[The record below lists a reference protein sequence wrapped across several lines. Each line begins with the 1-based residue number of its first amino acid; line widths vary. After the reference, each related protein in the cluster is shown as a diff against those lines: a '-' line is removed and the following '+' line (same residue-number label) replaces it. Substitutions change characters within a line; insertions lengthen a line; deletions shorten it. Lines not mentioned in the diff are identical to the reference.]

1 MASIAPPT
9 FRSPS
14 TCIDPNFSNFNFS
27 VGKFTSRLKRP
38 SPLFFSSHS
47 LASPLSAFKVSEHS
61 LCCRCRSSDRDG
73 ADSSPSASENVS
85 PSWKWDSA
93 IQEAVKNVL
102 KRFDSF
108 VNSNWSESESGG
120 VTERK
125 SEDGDWDWERWKKHF
140 TEVEEQEQMVSI
152 LKSQLAGAIGRED
165 YEEAAKLKVGIAA
178 AATNDTV
185 GKVISHLNNAVKEEL
200 YADAAFIRDHA
211 GAGLVGW
218 WSGISDDCD
227 DPYGRIIHI
236 SAEHGRY
243 VAKTYSPRQLASAV
257 DGAPIF
263 EIFLRM
269 NKHGN
274 YKQQAV
280 YLKQRTAP
288 QDSTI
293 PTPMF
298 SGTRNL
304 DSLSPTEYKD
314 DLFGKGKEVSE
325 DDENRDDDSGFENKL
340 RDMVPGVKVKVLKVT
355 APAKVDRDLISK
367 VIEQVLDDD
376 DDEDEDEEDID
387 LETVDSEVDEDDF
400 EEDIELEV
408 VDAEVDIK
416 VENNEEQNVI
426 ELDTDTGTRDNEE
439 QSQVAIKVVVGRLVQ
454 NMSSSARR
462 KDLLRIPATLERKSR
477 LSFTFSVEDTEQT
490 SSGDGESSSNRK
502 PKLHSQRS
510 MDHLMLDLAKFIG
523 KGKIPEKMLKDV
535 GKLINLTLNQ
545 ARNHQL
551 LSKSTTFN
559 RIEIPLSTDPLN
571 GLYIGTQGLYGSE
584 VIHLRRRFGQWK
596 EDKITKNSS
605 NIEFYEYVE
614 AVKLT
619 GDPYVPAGQIAFRAK
634 VGKQNQLPHKGII
647 PEEFGVIARYRGQ
660 GRLAEPGFQNPR
672 WVDGELVIL
681 DGKYIKGGPVVGFVY
696 WAPEYHFLM
705 FFHRLRLQD

>member
-14 TCIDPNFSNFNFS
+14 SCIDPNFSKFNFS

-38 SPLFFSSHS
+38 SPLFSSHS
-47 LASPLSAFKVSEHS
+47 LASSHSAFKVSEPS
-61 LCCRCRSSDRDG
+61 LCCRCRSSDSDG

-125 SEDGDWDWERWKKHF
+125 SEDEDWDWERWKKHF
-140 TEVEEQEQMVSI
+140 TEVEEQEQTVSI

-218 WSGISDDCD
+218 WSGISDDYD

-236 SAEHGRY
+236 SAEHGKY
-243 VAKTYSPRQLASAV
+243 VAKTFSPRQLASAV

-269 NKHGN
+269 NKNGD

-280 YLKQRTAP
+280 YLKRRTVP

-376 DDEDEDEEDID
+376 DDEDEDEDEEDID

-454 NMSSSARR
+454 NMSSSAHR
-462 KDLLRIPATLERKSR
+462 KDLLRIPATLDRKSR
-477 LSFTFSVEDTEQT
+477 LSFTFSIEDNEQT

-523 KGKIPEKMLKDV
+523 KGKIPEK
-535 GKLINLTLNQ
+535 
-545 ARNHQL
+545 
-551 LSKSTTFN
+551 
-559 RIEIPLSTDPLN
+559 
-571 GLYIGTQGLYGSE
+571 
-584 VIHLRRRFGQWK
+584 
-596 EDKITKNSS
+596 
-605 NIEFYEYVE
+605 
-614 AVKLT
+614 
-619 GDPYVPAGQIAFRAK
+619 IAFRAK

>member
-14 TCIDPNFSNFNFS
+14 SCIDPNFSKFNFS

-38 SPLFFSSHS
+38 SPLFSSHS
-47 LASPLSAFKVSEHS
+47 LASSHSAFKVSEPS
-61 LCCRCRSSDRDG
+61 LCCRCRSSDSDG

-85 PSWKWDSA
+85 PSRKWDSA

-125 SEDGDWDWERWKKHF
+125 SEDEDWDWERWKKHF
-140 TEVEEQEQMVSI
+140 TEVEEQEQTVSI

-218 WSGISDDCD
+218 WSGISDDYD

-236 SAEHGRY
+236 SAEHGKY
-243 VAKTYSPRQLASAV
+243 VAKTFSPRQLASAV
-257 DGAPIF
+257 EGAPIF

-269 NKHGN
+269 NKNGD

-280 YLKQRTAP
+280 YLKQRTVP

-376 DDEDEDEEDID
+376 DDEDEDGEDID

-454 NMSSSARR
+454 NMSSSAHR

-477 LSFTFSVEDTEQT
+477 LSFTFSVEDNEQT

-559 RIEIPLSTDPLN
+559 RIEIPLSSDPLN

-596 EDKITKNSS
+596 EDNITKNSS

>member
-14 TCIDPNFSNFNFS
+14 SCIDPNFSKFNFS

-38 SPLFFSSHS
+38 SPLFSSHS
-47 LASPLSAFKVSEHS
+47 LASSHSAFKVSEPS
-61 LCCRCRSSDRDG
+61 LCCRCRSSDSDG
-73 ADSSPSASENVS
+73 TDSSPSASENVS
-85 PSWKWDSA
+85 PSRKWDSA

-125 SEDGDWDWERWKKHF
+125 SEDEDWDWERWKKHF
-140 TEVEEQEQMVSI
+140 TEVEEQEQTVSI

-218 WSGISDDCD
+218 WSGISDDYD

-236 SAEHGRY
+236 SAEHGKY
-243 VAKTYSPRQLASAV
+243 VAKTFSPRQLASAV

-269 NKHGN
+269 NKNGD

-280 YLKQRTAP
+280 YLKRRTVP

-376 DDEDEDEEDID
+376 EDEDEDEEDID

-454 NMSSSARR
+454 NMSSSAHR

-477 LSFTFSVEDTEQT
+477 LSFTFSIEDNEQT

-502 PKLHSQRS
+502 SKLHSQRS

-523 KGKIPEKMLKDV
+523 KGKIPEK
-535 GKLINLTLNQ
+535 
-545 ARNHQL
+545 
-551 LSKSTTFN
+551 
-559 RIEIPLSTDPLN
+559 
-571 GLYIGTQGLYGSE
+571 
-584 VIHLRRRFGQWK
+584 
-596 EDKITKNSS
+596 
-605 NIEFYEYVE
+605 
-614 AVKLT
+614 
-619 GDPYVPAGQIAFRAK
+619 
-634 VGKQNQLPHKGII
+634 
-647 PEEFGVIARYRGQ
+647 IARYRGQ

-681 DGKYIKGGPVVGFVY
+681 DGKVCRSVLHPLAVPLHCGLLSLVCQSLDPLDFIFPTLVHCDLIYAVHQRRTCCWVCVLGPRVSLLDVLPS
-696 WAPEYHFLM
+696 PEAAGLDS
-705 FFHRLRLQD
+705 RCT